1 MTADPLLRWRA
12 EFPIVETCTYLVSHS
27 LGAMPRRT
35 AGYLQEFADTWSRR
49 GVRAWHEGWWEIG
62 RTTGDLL
69 APVLGVS
76 KGTISMHQNVTVAMG
91 VIGSCHTFDGPRRKI
106 VMTDLEF
113 PSNMYLFEGFRR
125 YRAEIVY
132 VKSPDAMRT
141 DLEALLDA
149 ITPRTKLVFVA
160 TPNNPTGTMT
170 TRAELDAYFRAVI
183 AAVSCDVHVS
193 NNPLLTGYSLPLD
206 LVAGLVGDHPHVRV
220 VCVTERDTTE
230 LYAFVNL
237 LADRVEVRIGVTREL
252 RACQDLGARGL
263 LSFEAN
269 VLPRLTADAW
279 SDDDAYRRLVQLNAA
294 LARAGN
300 PRSLK
305 AVLDVGPLRDPYL
318 PLTSAEADRLEEA
331 VRALR

>member
-1 MTADPLLRWRA
+1 M
-12 EFPIVETCTYLVSHS
+12 
-27 LGAMPRRT
+27 
-35 AGYLQEFADTWSRR
+35 
-49 GVRAWHEGWWEIG
+49 
-62 RTTGDLL
+62 
-69 APVLGVS
+69 
-76 KGTISMHQNVTVAMG
+76 
-91 VIGSCHTFDGPRRKI
+91 
-106 VMTDLEF
+106 
-113 PSNMYLFEGFRR
+113 
-125 YRAEIVY
+125 
-132 VKSPDAMRT
+132 
-141 DLEALLDA
+141 
-149 ITPRTKLVFVA
+149 
-160 TPNNPTGTMT
+160 
-170 TRAELDAYFRAVI
+170 
-183 AAVSCDVHVS
+183 
-193 NNPLLTGYSLPLD
+193 PLD